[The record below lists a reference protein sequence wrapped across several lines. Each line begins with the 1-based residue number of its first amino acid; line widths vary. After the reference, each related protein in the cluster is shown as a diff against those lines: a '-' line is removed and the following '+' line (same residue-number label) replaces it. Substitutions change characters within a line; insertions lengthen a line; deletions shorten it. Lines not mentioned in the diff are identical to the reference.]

1 MEQHEREY
9 FIARLRT
16 GIINIKLDGLTL
28 KIKPITLEQEL
39 EIQERYVEAY
49 REAQEEGFLTKK
61 ELLDSLKE
69 RDLWTEEDEKKE
81 EGLEKD
87 IDRLKVELFQNK
99 NKSDMVAQIRK
110 YLKAGKEQLNKVL
123 EKKFQHYEISC
134 EGMASIEK
142 VKKLVSIS
150 CFKQKDNGELELY
163 DFEEIS
169 IDIVIK
175 LFGLQMLTETSLRE
189 LARSEPWRSTWL
201 LRDSNAYNLFDNKD
215 KQLTPDQRG
224 LLTFSRMYD
233 NVQESMDCPS
243 DDVIEDD
250 DMLDGWFILQKR
262 QRDND
267 RAKSEIEQQTGNSKI
282 SNSDEIFVMAH
293 SKQDASKIN
302 SSNSFHAQKVK
313 EQRMRTIQ
321 QQGQAVD
328 LDFQDQKMKYAQM
341 SNEKFKGKFRR

>member
-1 MEQHEREY
+1 M
-9 FIARLRT
+9 ACA
-16 GIINIKLDGLTL
+16 GLTL

-69 RDLWTEEDEKKE
+69 RGLWTEEDEKKE

-150 CFKQKDNGELELY
+150 CFKQIKPARLITD
-163 DFEEIS
+163 IS
-169 IDIVIK
+169 Y
-175 LFGLQMLTETSLRE
+175 FWG
-189 LARSEPWRSTWL
+189 
-201 LRDSNAYNLFDNKD
+201 
-215 KQLTPDQRG
+215 
-224 LLTFSRMYD
+224 
-233 NVQESMDCPS
+233 
-243 DDVIEDD
+243 
-250 DMLDGWFILQKR
+250 
-262 QRDND
+262 
-267 RAKSEIEQQTGNSKI
+267 
-282 SNSDEIFVMAH
+282 
-293 SKQDASKIN
+293 
-302 SSNSFHAQKVK
+302 
-313 EQRMRTIQ
+313 
-321 QQGQAVD
+321 
-328 LDFQDQKMKYAQM
+328 KYAITHASIRSKTVFAQ
-341 SNEKFKGKFRR
+341 